1 MCSFTSVFCQSNC
14 VLFVRNL
21 VKGFFKV
28 RLQFHLIPISPQ
40 KCSTAVPVAS
50 AVLIVTVSCDSRR
63 SSSSVHVCP
72 AALNHFCLLLLCL
85 AYFLLP
91 LPISLGSCYSLFTY
105 RHELPSFFS
114 FSIDITA
121 FYVHNRYI
129 IFLPFLLHC
138 VCSFQTLPNTHSF
151 QNSWLSFPRCPRRVV
166 CHSLHYSGVA
176 HYLFLYLLRHTEASL
191 FSGVFVIRTLE
202 EKQQYFSSYCY
213 MGNLLFGE
221 QPSAVA
227 WHFRVLQ
234 ALA

>member
-40 KCSTAVPVAS
+40 KCSTAMPVAS

-85 AYFLLP
+85 VYFLLP

-114 FSIDITA
+114 FRIDITA
-121 FYVHNRYI
+121 F
-129 IFLPFLLHC
+129 
-138 VCSFQTLPNTHSF
+138 
-151 QNSWLSFPRCPRRVV
+151 
-166 CHSLHYSGVA
+166 
-176 HYLFLYLLRHTEASL
+176 
-191 FSGVFVIRTLE
+191 
-202 EKQQYFSSYCY
+202 
-213 MGNLLFGE
+213 
-221 QPSAVA
+221 
-227 WHFRVLQ
+227 
-234 ALA
+234 